1 MTTIFKKTEKQK
13 EQIKLFADKIAR
25 YIMSY
30 GGSRSGKTFGT
41 VRAIIIRAAKTKS
54 RHAILRL
61 RFNHAKT
68 SIWLDTLPKVLM
80 ICFPDMKVKFH
91 ASDFYIELPNGSEVW
106 IGGLDDATRVE
117 KILGK
122 EYSSLYFNEASQIPF
137 RSVEMALTRLAE
149 KNTLMKK
156 AYFDMNPP
164 TKKHWSYW
172 LFYKGLHPDT
182 MEPIDKNKYR
192 SILMNP
198 IDNID
203 NIDSEY
209 VSEVL
214 DNLSENE
221 RKRFR
226 DGEFVDADEGQAYY
240 SFQRELNVHP
250 FDKRYASG
258 TLMIGMDFNVNPMTA
273 VVGYYQN
280 KEFHVI
286 DELFLENS
294 DTYKMCDELIRRG
307 YKGAMIFPDSTGS
320 NRKTSG
326 RSDHLILKDAGFT
339 IKDTRNPFVKDRV
352 NNVNRLLRD
361 GKIIIDPRCKKLI
374 QDLEKVVWDGSDL
387 NKKSD
392 ASLTHI
398 SDAMGYWCWSMDNMV
413 YKAPTAIKLT

>member
-1 MTTIFKKTEKQK
+1 MTTIFKKTEKQL
-13 EQIKLFADKIAR
+13 QQTKLFADKTAR

-41 VRAIIIRAAKTKS
+41 VRAIIIRAAKEKS

-91 ASDFYIELPNGSEVW
+91 ASDFYIELPNGSEIW

-149 KNTLMKK
+149 KNSLMKK

-172 LFYKGLHPDT
+172 LFIKCLHPDS
-182 MEPIDKNKYR
+182 MEPIDKEKYR

-198 IDNID
+198 QDNIE

-209 VSEVL
+209 VIEVL

-240 SFQRELNVHP
+240 AFQREINVHP
-250 FDKRYASG
+250 FDRAFSNG
-258 TLMIGMDFNVNPMTA
+258 TIMVGMDFNVNPMTA
-273 VVGYYQN
+273 IVGYYQN
-280 KEFHVI
+280 NKFYVI
-286 DELFLENS
+286 DEIWLENS
-294 DTYKMCDELIRRG
+294 DTYKMSLELIKRG
-307 YKGAMIFPDSTGS
+307 YKGSWIYPDSTGK

-326 RSDHLILKDAGFT
+326 RSDHIILKDDGFVV
-339 IKDTRNPFVKDRV
+339 KDTRNPFVKDRV
-352 NNVNRLLRD
+352 NNVNRLLKD
-361 GKIIIDPRCKKLI
+361 GRIIIDPKCRRLI
-374 QDLEKVVWDGSDL
+374 QDFEKVVWDGQDL
-387 NKKSD
+387 DKRSD

-398 SDAMGYWCWSMDNMV
+398 SDALGYWCWSVDNLV
-413 YKAPTAIKLT
+413 YKATAAIKLT